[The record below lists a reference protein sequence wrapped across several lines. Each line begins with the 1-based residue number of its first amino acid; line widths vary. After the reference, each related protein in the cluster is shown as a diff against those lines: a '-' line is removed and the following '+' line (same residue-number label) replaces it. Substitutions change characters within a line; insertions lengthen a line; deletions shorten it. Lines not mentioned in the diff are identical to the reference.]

1 VFEARVINLCV
12 HNIATDHDQEVEQ
25 IVLAALSRGTVWELV
40 VGGSRRKRRIK
51 SAKERESEQRR
62 LLVAGRWM
70 WWLPVVELVAENLM
84 VIKVVAENLMVIKVV
99 AENLMVIKVVAGTV
113 ERRERV
119 NTDGKKIMGRKAG
132 FRPTLDPI
140 FSSSEHEISSY
151 L

>member
-1 VFEARVINLCV
+1 MVF
-12 HNIATDHDQEVEQ
+12 
-25 IVLAALSRGTVWELV
+25 
-40 VGGSRRKRRIK
+40 GGSRSKRRIK

-84 VIKVVAENLMVIKVV
+84 VIKVVA
-99 AENLMVIKVVAGTV
+99 GTV

-119 NTDGKKIMGRKAG
+119 KTDGKKIMGRKAG
-132 FRPTLDPI
+132 FWPTLDPI
-140 FSSSEHEISSY
+140 FSSFEHEINSY

>member
-12 HNIATDHDQEVEQ
+12 RSIATDHDQEVEQ

-84 VIKVVAENLMVIKVV
+84 VIKVVA
-99 AENLMVIKVVAGTV
+99 GTV

-119 NTDGKKIMGRKAG
+119 NTDGRKIMGRKAG

>member
-1 VFEARVINLCV
+1 MGSTPCLLYTILCVVFEARVINLCV
-12 HNIATDHDQEVEQ
+12 RNIATDHDQEVEQ

-84 VIKVVAENLMVIKVV
+84 VIKVVA
-99 AENLMVIKVVAGTV
+99 GTV

-119 NTDGKKIMGRKAG
+119 NTDGRKIMGRKAG

-140 FSSSEHEISSY
+140 FSSSEHEISTY

>member
-12 HNIATDHDQEVEQ
+12 RNIATDHDQEVEQ
-25 IVLAALSRGTVWELV
+25 IVLAALSSRGTVWELV

-84 VIKVVAENLMVIKVV
+84 VIKVVA
-99 AENLMVIKVVAGTV
+99 GTV

-119 NTDGKKIMGRKAG
+119 NTDGRKIMGRKAG

>member
-12 HNIATDHDQEVEQ
+12 RNIATDRDQEVEQ

-84 VIKVVAENLMVIKVV
+84 VIKVVA
-99 AENLMVIKVVAGTV
+99 GTV

-119 NTDGKKIMGRKAG
+119 NTDGRKIMGRKAG

>member
-1 VFEARVINLCV
+1 MCV
-12 HNIATDHDQEVEQ
+12 RNIATDRDQEVEQ

-84 VIKVVAENLMVIKVV
+84 VIKVVA
-99 AENLMVIKVVAGTV
+99 GTV

-119 NTDGKKIMGRKAG
+119 NTDGRKIMGRKAG

>member
-12 HNIATDHDQEVEQ
+12 RNIATDRDQEVEQ

-51 SAKERESEQRR
+51 SAKERESEQRG

-70 WWLPVVELVAENLM
+70 WWLPVVEL
-84 VIKVVAENLMVIKVV
+84 V

>member
-1 VFEARVINLCV
+1 MLYTILCVVFEARVINLCV
-12 HNIATDHDQEVEQ
+12 RNIATDHDQEVEQ

-84 VIKVVAENLMVIKVV
+84 VIKVVA
-99 AENLMVIKVVAGTV
+99 GTV

-119 NTDGKKIMGRKAG
+119 NTDDRKIMGRKAG

-140 FSSSEHEISSY
+140 FSSSEHEISTY

>member
-1 VFEARVINLCV
+1 MGSTPCLLYTILCVVFEARVINLCV
-12 HNIATDHDQEVEQ
+12 RNIATDHDQEVEQ

-84 VIKVVAENLMVIKVV
+84 VIKVVA
-99 AENLMVIKVVAGTV
+99 GTV

-119 NTDGKKIMGRKAG
+119 NTDGRKIMGRKAG

>member
-12 HNIATDHDQEVEQ
+12 RNIATDHDQEVEQ

-70 WWLPVVELVAENLM
+70 WWLPVVELV
-84 VIKVVAENLMVIKVV
+84 V
-99 AENLMVIKVVAGTV
+99 ENLMVIKVVAGTV

-119 NTDGKKIMGRKAG
+119 NTDGRKIMGRKAG